1 MENRSMDFAKAV
13 GWAKGHRNVLVVAAL
28 VFVLAGFDL
37 LVNRPKD
44 LGVQWFS
51 LPLLGA
57 GLGILV
63 LVLWPTARPGPRPV
77 QDTLA
82 RRLLWWATGR
92 GRLAPLFPVAGIAVV
107 VADLAFNAFVSSTP
121 ELLVHDQAVL
131 FFGGILI
138 AYPYVP
144 GRYARER
151 DFVFLFVLVLVAIL
165 VIPLAFLRLFVGDPN
180 ASVDVYSTFALAP
193 QTSGILNLIGV
204 QNTIVYGAAE
214 GAPGLAFRTASGL
227 DVQVYITSAC
237 SGIYSF
243 AIFTS
248 AFTAFVL
255 TEQRRLTRR
264 VAAFFVLGVLL
275 AYIANVLRM
284 VVIVYVGYAVDTP
297 ETGLQSLLVAHSNAG
312 WIIFLLWIALFW
324 VLLFRFLPME
334 KPAAASAAPGPRR
347 RGAFCGICA
356 IVLTP
361 AIPATRCA
369 CGKMYHVECLDAEGR
384 CPNCSEPAKKAA
396 ETTA

>member
-1 MENRSMDFAKAV
+1 MDFAKAV

-28 VFVLAGFDL
+28 VFVLAGVDL

-51 LPLLGA
+51 VPLLGV
-57 GLGILV
+57 GLAILA
-63 LVLWPTARPGPRPV
+63 LVLWPTAKPGPRPV
-77 QDTLA
+77 KDTLA
-82 RRLLWWATGR
+82 RRFLWWVTWR
-92 GRLAPLFPVAGIAVV
+92 GRLVPLFPVAGIAVI

-131 FFGGILI
+131 FFGGTLI
-138 AYPYVP
+138 AYPFLP

-151 DFVFLFVLVLVAIL
+151 DFVFLFVLALVSIL
-165 VIPLAFLRLFVGDPN
+165 VIPLVLLRLFVGDPN
-180 ASVDVYSTFALAP
+180 ASVDAYSTFALAP
-193 QTSGILNLIGV
+193 QTSGLLNLIGV

-227 DVQVYITSAC
+227 DVVVYITSAC

-264 VAAFFVLGVLL
+264 VAAFFALGILF
-275 AYIANVLRM
+275 AYVANVLRM

-297 ETGLQSLLVAHSNAG
+297 GTGLQSLLVAHSNAG

-334 KPAAASAAPGPRR
+334 KPTPAPATESPRR
-347 RGAFCGICA
+347 RGAFCGICG

-361 AIPATRCA
+361 AIPATRCV
-369 CGKMYHVECLDAEGR
+369 CGKLYHVECLDAEGR
-384 CPNCSEPAKKAA
+384 CPNCSEPAQRAA
-396 ETTA
+396 ESPA